1 MRRNL
6 PVLIF
11 FSFLLLTACDKKRVF
26 DQYESLPGQWHRDSL
41 VHFRVMAP
49 DTIKPYNLFINV
61 RNNSDYRYSN
71 LFLITNMNFP
81 NGKVISDT
89 LEYEMAKPSG
99 DWLGTG
105 FGELKESKLWYKENI
120 RFTEAGEYVIEIQ
133 QAMRQSGETDGV
145 VELEGITDVGFR
157 IEHTENRN

>member
-1 MRRNL
+1 MNRNQL
-6 PVLIF
+6 VLVF
-11 FSFLLLTACDKKRVF
+11 FCLLLLAACDKKRVF

-41 VHFRVMAP
+41 VSFSVMAP
-49 DTIKPYNLFINV
+49 DTINSFDLFINI

-89 LEYEMAKPSG
+89 LEYEMAAPSG

-105 FGELKESKLWYKENI
+105 FGELKESKLWYKEDI
-120 RFTEAGEYVIEIQ
+120 RFTEAGEYVIEIKH
-133 QAMRQSGETDGV
+133 AMRQSGETEGIE
-145 VELEGITDVGFR
+145 ELEGITDVGFR
-157 IEHTENRN
+157 IEHTEN

>member
-6 PVLIF
+6 LVLF
-11 FSFLLLTACDKKRVF
+11 FSCFLVLTACDKRRVF

-41 VHFRVMAP
+41 VSFSVVAP
-49 DTIKPYNLFINV
+49 DTINSYDLFINI
-61 RNNSDYRYSN
+61 RNDSDYKYSN

-89 LEYEMAKPSG
+89 LEYAMAAPSG
-99 DWLGTG
+99 EWLGTG

-120 RFTEAGEYVIEIQ
+120 RFTEAGEYRIDIQ
-133 QAMRQSGETDGV
+133 HAMRQSGNTQGIED
-145 VELEGITDVGFR
+145 LEGITDVGFR
-157 IEHTENRN
+157 IEHTEN